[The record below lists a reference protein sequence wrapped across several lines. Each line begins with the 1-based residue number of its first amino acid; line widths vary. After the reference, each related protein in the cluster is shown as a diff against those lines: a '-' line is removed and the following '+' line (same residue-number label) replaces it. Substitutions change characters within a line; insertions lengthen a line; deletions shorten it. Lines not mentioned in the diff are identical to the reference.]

1 MMDMDLGAHLPLGEG
16 MDDAPQAELVS
27 RLFALLTMKFEDG
40 AAEAIKGQ
48 GRGKDR
54 QTIEQLANHIQS
66 IGEEI
71 ALIAEA
77 ARCLAMLQD

>member
-1 MMDMDLGAHLPLGEG
+1 MDMDFGAHPRLGEV
-16 MDDAPQAELVS
+16 MDDAPHAELIS
-27 RLFALLTMKFEDG
+27 RLFALLTMKLEDG

-48 GRGKDR
+48 GLDKDP
-54 QTIEQLANHIQS
+54 QVIEQLANHIQS

-77 ARCLAMLQD
+77 ARVLAEAYS

>member
-1 MMDMDLGAHLPLGEG
+1 MDMDLGAHPRLGAD
-16 MDDAPQAELVS
+16 MDDAAHAELIS

-40 AAEAIKGQ
+40 AAEAVKGQ

-54 QTIEQLANHIQS
+54 QTIEQLANHAQS

-77 ARCLAMLQD
+77 ARALAEVHS